1 MKCRKIRRNIRNK
14 PSPVESTHVEG
25 SSSNTNGEVGNGDV
39 EARMSMEQDELDGDR
54 DRGGCCLVT
63 RRHLSL
69 DSTRDSG
76 IGDGSNS
83 SHSAERHMSVDSQ
96 TDVPSSLAS
105 RLPGELK
112 TFSPRYI

>member
-1 MKCRKIRRNIRNK
+1 M
-14 PSPVESTHVEG
+14 S
-25 SSSNTNGEVGNGDV
+25 GEID
-39 EARMSMEQDELDGDR
+39 ARMSIEQEDVELESG
-54 DRGGCCLVT
+54 RGECCLVT

-96 TDVPSSLAS
+96 SDVPTSLAS
-105 RLPGELK
+105 RLPGEWSMYFCDCKLQ
-112 TFSPRYI
+112 SA